1 MVKTFNL
8 HSCCVGALLGVE
20 TYGGG
25 SLAVAILARDWHTR
39 NVRHPPVLRQG
50 AADVRGAADV
60 LAADVLAK
68 TRAETPGRQKGR
80 DDNRSSARP
89 GMGRQV

>member
-8 HSCCVGALLGVE
+8 HSCCVGALFGVE
-20 TYGGG
+20 TYGG
-25 SLAVAILARDWHTR
+25 SPAVAILARDWHTR
-39 NVRHPPVLRQG
+39 NVRHPRVLRQW
-50 AADVRGAADV
+50 AADV
-60 LAADVLAK
+60 LGADVLGAEDVLAK

-89 GMGRQV
+89 GMGRRV